1 MSKKSSK
8 NVLFRLRYV
17 NSAIVSMTHGIF
29 TTAFFFLKTEL
40 SNQLMNSDFLLG
52 SPFYIRVAGLSTAAN
67 SITTSMSFYN
77 QLMNSDF

>member
-1 MSKKSSK
+1 M
-8 NVLFRLRYV
+8 
-17 NSAIVSMTHGIF
+17 
-29 TTAFFFLKTEL
+29 TEL